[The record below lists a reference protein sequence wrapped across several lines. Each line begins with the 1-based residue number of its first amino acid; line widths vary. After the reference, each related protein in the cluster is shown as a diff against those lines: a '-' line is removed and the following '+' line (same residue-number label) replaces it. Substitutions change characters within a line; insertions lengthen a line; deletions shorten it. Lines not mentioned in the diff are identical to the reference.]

1 MPDTEHPSTPMAASN
16 THRVGSQPTQTD
28 RGRTALRVARGDP
41 NKMHPEDEPQRE
53 RIRSAEVA
61 DRLLVEA
68 GPGTGKTEMAAI
80 RIARLMQTGHSPGT
94 LLVLSFSRSAVRN
107 LTDRLARLEHAD
119 DKILEQLRHV
129 SIRTFDSWS
138 FRMLRLLQNPVPMLL
153 ARGHDE
159 NIEHLTELIK
169 GRQQEAIR
177 ELIGNRQHLIVDEF
191 QDLPGVRGELVL
203 ALLDLL
209 SPAGQPGAGFTIL
222 GDPAQAIY
230 GFAAMGTTRVFPT
243 PAEYWKKI
251 TSTYGA
257 ELELVTL
264 THNFRARKPLADLSS
279 SLRQVLLSRRSD
291 EEKLRIVRERLA
303 GLPSPPQPASPE
315 WLDTD
320 DTGSRAILTRT
331 NGESLRVLTHLF
343 GRNIEGHETPV
354 RLRAGNHA
362 SLPPA
367 WIAALL
373 SRLRSPELP
382 RAQFDRIYEHLV
394 GEWDDAT
401 PENLGLPDRETTWS
415 RLCGASGAPE
425 EAARI
430 QIRQLRSQ
438 LNWPDAFPDD
448 QLAGEDGLLVTT
460 IHQSKGLEFDIVTVL
475 DAPRNAQEESS
486 SGGGRYDL
494 SIREEANVNYVAIT
508 RAGREL
514 NRMDGK
520 GVFQTPS
527 PWKLRNGR
535 ERLCHWRNRWMNVEL
550 GLRGDL
556 DPFGFVDAKLHGGP
570 KAVEEVQSHLL
581 RGVRTLLGHKVMLVK
596 RAYDGKAFWH
606 VHLQTPGGAGLLIGR
621 TGPQVARDLLDL
633 LWDRGFS
640 LPPTIWNLRIAA
652 IGTIASDIEFPLEE
666 PYRTSRLWLGVSLFG
681 TGDFK
686 THRRKR

>member
-1 MPDTEHPSTPMAASN
+1 
-16 THRVGSQPTQTD
+16 
-28 RGRTALRVARGDP
+28 
-41 NKMHPEDEPQRE
+41 MHPEDEPQRE
-53 RIRSAEVA
+53 RIRNAGVA

-119 DKILEQLRHV
+119 DRILEQLRHV

-203 ALLDLL
+203 AVLDLL

-243 PAEYWKKI
+243 PVEYWEKI

-264 THNFRARKPLADLSS
+264 THNFRAGKPLADLSA

-291 EEKLRIVRERLA
+291 EEKLRTVRERLA

-315 WLDTD
+315 WLDKD
-320 DTGSRAILTRT
+320 DSGSRAILTRT

-343 GRNIEGHETPV
+343 GRDIEGQETPV

-382 RAQFDRIYEHLV
+382 RSQFNRIYQYLV
-394 GEWDDAT
+394 GEWDDT
-401 PENLGLPDRETTWS
+401 THRNLGLPDREVTWS
-415 RLCGASGAPE
+415 RLCRASGEPE
-425 EAARI
+425 DAARV
-430 QIRQLRSQ
+430 QIAELRSH

-475 DAPRNAQEESS
+475 DAPRIAQEESS
-486 SGGGRYDL
+486 RDRRQDL

-514 NRMDGK
+514 NRMDGRE
-520 GVFQTPS
+520 FYQAPR
-527 PWKLRNGR
+527 PWKLRDGR
-535 ERLCHWRNRWMNVEL
+535 ERLCHWRNGWMNLEV
-550 GLRGDL
+550 GLSGDL

-570 KAVEEVQSHLL
+570 KAVERVQSHLL
-581 RGVRTLLGHKVMLVK
+581 QGVRTLLGHKVMLVK
-596 RAYDGKAFWH
+596 RSSDGKAIWH
-606 VHLQTPGGAGLLIGR
+606 VHLQTADGPGLLIGR
-621 TGPQVARDLLDL
+621 TGSQVTYDLLDL

-652 IGTIASDIEFPLEE
+652 IGTVASDAEFPLEE

-686 THRRKR
+686 TFKRKR